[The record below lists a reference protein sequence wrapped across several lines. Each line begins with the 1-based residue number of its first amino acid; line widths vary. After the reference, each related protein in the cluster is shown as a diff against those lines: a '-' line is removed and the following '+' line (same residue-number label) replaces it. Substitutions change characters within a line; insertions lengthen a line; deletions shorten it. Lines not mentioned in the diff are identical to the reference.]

1 MTRMAGALSGSR
13 VRTGAVASL
22 IRCGVLA
29 LLCAAGSNGQEA
41 PMRAYPASIYPPSAN
56 QIARTSEVPFTETAE
71 TRRYGFDVPFPNVAR
86 KTFAVDDFGAKAD
99 GVTDCTAAFYAALAA
114 AKASRGPAEIV
125 FRESGRYLFLPSPV
139 LGSSDMAILDVMGV
153 SDLLIRGQGH
163 GTVLM
168 MGDPALGGLLI
179 SYCNTVKIQDFA
191 IDYNI
196 LPFTQGTVTELDA
209 EKGTFTLRL
218 HEGYPTPAQIAAA
231 IPGNH
236 AGYSIA
242 RAGDG
247 KYKWPGI
254 GALWLKSS
262 QPGAGRDWHFEAD
275 PKALAGYLAKG
286 TEFIYVGRR
295 IAQTALGA
303 ANVRAF
309 YLQNVVIHASPTCGF
324 GVTNVDGLNIDGYA
338 DTIPAG
344 SDRLLASNADGIYY
358 QGVRGGLTV
367 RNSYFNGQ
375 GDDCMNLH
383 CPALAGLNVT
393 VVSDREIVI
402 KADLDLRAGDK
413 LQIMD
418 PTTARLKGLATVTSV
433 TRAPDRSSVRC
444 TFAVPLTT
452 LGYDP
457 KVDFIYPTALAVPN
471 FKIVHNYFGQ
481 NRSRC
486 LLIGALGGLIEAN
499 TGENAEGYG
508 VRFEY
513 GGTAWHEG
521 VHAQDIIIRRNIF
534 RNVTGFG
541 LAPTIEGGDGTK
553 SRNYR
558 NITIEDN
565 QFINP
570 RKMAVLM
577 ANCDG
582 LRIIRNTVTTEPGRR
597 NTWNHPQ
604 WYPVDCS
611 IYLDNC
617 SGALVDG
624 LRIRDPNLKEA
635 VVYIGKT
642 CDPGAKGVE
651 IHDITAD
658 VPAGVPL
665 VKDARQ

>member
-1 MTRMAGALSGSR
+1 MARLLF
-13 VRTGAVASL
+13 ASL
-22 IRCGVLA
+22 PLWAALA
-29 LLCAAGSNGQEA
+29 LLCAASAGAQES
-41 PMRAYPASIYPPSAN
+41 PTRSYPASIYPPAAN

-71 TRRYGFDVPFPNVAR
+71 TRKYGFDVPFPNVAR
-86 KTFAVDDFGAKAD
+86 KTLAVDDFGAKAD
-99 GVTDCTAAFYAALAA
+99 GVTDCTVAFYETLAA
-114 AKASRGPAEIV
+114 AKACGGPAEIA
-125 FRESGRYLFLPSPV
+125 FRESGRYLFLPHRDR
-139 LGSSDMAILDVMGV
+139 GSDDLAILNVKGAKN
-153 SDLLIRGQGH
+153 LRIRGQGH

-168 MGDPALGGLLI
+168 MGDPALGGLSI
-179 SYCNTVKIQDFA
+179 ADSDTVKVQDFA
-191 IDYNI
+191 IDYNM
-196 LPFTQGTVTELDA
+196 LPFTQGTVTELDG

-231 IPGNH
+231 VPGNH

-262 QPGAGRDWHFEAD
+262 QPGEGRDWHFEAD

-295 IAQTALGA
+295 IAQTALGV
-303 ANVRAF
+303 ANVHAF
-309 YLQNVVIHASPTCGF
+309 YLQNVAIHASPTCGF
-324 GVTNVDGLNIDGYA
+324 GLSNVDGLNIDGYA

-367 RNSYFNGQ
+367 KNSYFNGQ

-383 CPALAGLNVT
+383 CPALAGQHVT
-393 VVSDREIVI
+393 VVNDREIVI
-402 KADLDLRAGDK
+402 KADLDVRAGDK

-418 PTTARLKGLATVTSV
+418 PTTARLKGLVTVTSV
-433 TRAPDRSSVRC
+433 TRAPDHSSVRC
-444 TFAVPLTT
+444 AFAVSLAT

-457 KVDFIYPTALAVPN
+457 KVDFIYPVALAVPN

-486 LLIGALGGLIEAN
+486 LLIGSTGGLIEAN

-513 GGTAWHEG
+513 GGTTWHEG
-521 VHAQDIIIRRNIF
+521 VHAQNIIIRRNVF

-541 LAPTIEGGDGTK
+541 LAPTIEGGDGSN

-570 RKMAVLM
+570 RKMAIGM
-577 ANCDG
+577 ANCEG
-582 LRIIRNTVTTEPGRR
+582 LRILGNTISTEAGRR

-611 IYLDNC
+611 IYLYNC
-617 SGALVDG
+617 TGVLVDKVK
-624 LRIRDPNLKEA
+624 IRDPNLKEA
-635 VVYIGKT
+635 VVYINKA
-642 CDPGAKGVE
+642 CDPGNKGVE
-651 IHDITAD
+651 VRGVEAEI
-658 VPAGVPL
+658 PAGVPV
-665 VKDARQ
+665 VKDAR